1 MQNNENMRFSTLI
14 PVAFAVCRAA
24 ALRKAISRTIIPFP
38 KLFGDPGVVDAA
50 AGTLSYV
57 SVLSFNGTSLANF
70 DIASLTF
77 LATNNTATPLTSPTD
92 VSIGLFGPGLS
103 ENIWKD
109 SAGLVG
115 VNPKFIDGL
124 VTVNP
129 VPVAVRQRPVGSLTH
144 WKTPP
149 SHGAHPGRTFMCA
162 S

>member
-24 ALRKAISRTIIPFP
+24 ALRKAVSRTISFP
-38 KLFGDPGVVDAA
+38 NLFGDPGVVDAA

-57 SVLSFNGTSLANF
+57 SVLSFNAASLANF

-109 SAGLVG
+109 SAALV
-115 VNPKFIDGL
+115 D
-124 VTVNP
+124 VNP
-129 VPVAVRQRPVGSLTH
+129 VPVAVRQRPVGSLTR